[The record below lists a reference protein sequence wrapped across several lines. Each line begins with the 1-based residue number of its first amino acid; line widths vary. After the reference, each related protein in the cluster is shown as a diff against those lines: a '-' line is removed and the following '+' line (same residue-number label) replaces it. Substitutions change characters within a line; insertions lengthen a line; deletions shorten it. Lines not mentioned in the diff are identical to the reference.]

1 MTTYR
6 ISMEWWLNLLEV
18 NRCLLIGC
26 ALGAP
31 DEGVFMSRMALE
43 LTGAEAGAFEFESD
57 DVYNEIERFVGNTN
71 TWRYVEHA
79 SYRKRM
85 NDEPASGACL
95 VVENIDDESFD
106 ITGIR
111 NGHLT
116 VRVSDGV
123 YGHVIGRPRN
133 YEEACAWV
141 TAHVQS

>member
-1 MTTYR
+1 
-6 ISMEWWLNLLEV
+6 MEWWLNLLEV

-57 DVYNEIERFVGNTN
+57 QVYDDIAHFVGEVN

-79 SYRKRM
+79 SYRKRG
-85 NDEPASGACL
+85 NDEPGPACL

-123 YGHVIGRPRN
+123 YGHVIGRPHN
-133 YEEACAWV
+133 YAEALAWV
-141 TAHVQS
+141 TANVQS